1 MDMDAARKALV
12 QESRELLS
20 DMESALL
27 RMERDGFDEE
37 AIHAV
42 FRAAHTIK
50 GSVGLFGLEH
60 VVKFTHGLETIL
72 DEVRSGKLVPDSAM
86 ISLFLECG
94 DHLTSLIDGVEQNRD
109 QTADEATLG
118 DALLDRL
125 DALNP
130 KSHKAHKHRT
140 ALVETRPLEPKVE
153 VIESLKDDVA
163 ADSWHISLQ
172 LSHDVL
178 RAGMDPLSFLRYLA
192 SMGEILVVDLL
203 DDTIPVASD
212 MDPEE
217 LYMGI
222 EVQFKSDATRKQ
234 IEDVFEFI
242 AEGSVI
248 RILPPHARIEEYL
261 HFLRAMPESAERLG
275 EILLRCGALTPK
287 ELQHVLHL
295 QADAGE
301 KKEPIGQI
309 LVTESIV
316 PPVVV
321 AAALQKQKATRD
333 KVVQENRV
341 IKIEAQKLDVLIDL
355 VGELVIANAAARIAA
370 TEEGAKRSLEAVASL
385 TTLVEG
391 IRDAALGMRM
401 VPIGEVFQRFPR
413 LVRDLAKE
421 LGKVVELDIS
431 GAETELD
438 KSMVDRLADP
448 LTHMVRNAMDHG
460 LETESVRTAAGK
472 PAQGTLSFNSYHE
485 TGSIVIEVSDDGAG
499 INREKV
505 RKRAIERGIVSAEQ
519 ELSDREILHLI
530 FEPGFSTAET
540 VTNLSGRGV
549 GMDVVKRSIEAL
561 RGEIE
566 LESEEEVGTTVR
578 LRMPLTLAIIDGFL
592 VGVGDRSYVVPLDM
606 VVECAD
612 RPAGTGPDPRS
623 TGIVNLRGEPL
634 PLVRL
639 RDNFG
644 IKGAAPARENI
655 VVVEYGGR
663 RAGLVVE
670 KLYGEFQTVIKPLSR
685 LFAKVPGVGG
695 STILGNGEVAL
706 ILDIPAMVQRIERM
720 QGGYAGEPAALVRHE
735 PKELSHAR

>member
-12 QESRELLS
+12 QESRELLA

-27 RMERDGFDEE
+27 RMERDGYDEE

-60 VVKFTHGLETIL
+60 VVRFTHGLETIL
-72 DEVRSGKLVPDSAM
+72 DEVRSGKLVPDSGM

-94 DHLTSLIDGVEQNRD
+94 DQLTTLIDGVEENRD
-109 QTADEATLG
+109 QTTQEYALG
-118 DALLDRL
+118 SALLDRL
-125 DALNP
+125 AALNP
-130 KSHKAHKHRT
+130 KAHKEHKAVV
-140 ALVETRPLEPKVE
+140 AQRPLEPKVE
-153 VIESLKDDVA
+153 VIESHPDGVVA
-163 ADSWHISLQ
+163 DTWHLSLQ
-172 LSHDVL
+172 LARDVL

-192 SMGEILVVDLL
+192 SMGDILVVDLVENS
-203 DDTIPVASD
+203 IPLASD

-217 LYMGI
+217 LYLGI

-234 IEDVFEFI
+234 IEDVFEFV
-242 AEGSVI
+242 ADGSVI
-248 RILPPHARIEEYL
+248 RILPPHARIDEYIQL
-261 HFLRAMPESAERLG
+261 LNSMPDSVERIG
-275 EILLRCGALTPK
+275 EILLKCGALTPK
-287 ELQHVLHL
+287 ELERVLRM
-295 QADAGE
+295 QSDAGE

-309 LVTESIV
+309 LVSESIV
-316 PPVVV
+316 PSVVV

-333 KVVQENRV
+333 KATQENRV

-421 LGKVVELDIS
+421 LGKTVELGIS

-460 LETESVRTAAGK
+460 LETESVRVAAGK
-472 PAQGTLSFNSYHE
+472 APQGTLGFNSYHE

-505 RKRAIERGIVSAEQ
+505 RKRAIERGIVSSEQ
-519 ELSDREILHLI
+519 ELSEREILNLI

-566 LESEEEVGTTVR
+566 LESEEGVGTTLR

-612 RPAGTGPDPRS
+612 RPTGGGYDPRS

-644 IKGAAPARENI
+644 IKGPSPARENI

-720 QGGYAGEPAALVRHE
+720 QGAAALDLAATTRHE
-735 PKELSHAR
+735 PKEIAHAH

>member
-1 MDMDAARKALV
+1 
-12 QESRELLS
+12 
-20 DMESALL
+20 
-27 RMERDGFDEE
+27 
-37 AIHAV
+37 
-42 FRAAHTIK
+42 
-50 GSVGLFGLEH
+50 
-60 VVKFTHGLETIL
+60 
-72 DEVRSGKLVPDSAM
+72 
-86 ISLFLECG
+86 
-94 DHLTSLIDGVEQNRD
+94 
-109 QTADEATLG
+109 
-118 DALLDRL
+118 
-125 DALNP
+125 
-130 KSHKAHKHRT
+130 
-140 ALVETRPLEPKVE
+140 
-153 VIESLKDDVA
+153 
-163 ADSWHISLQ
+163 
-172 LSHDVL
+172 
-178 RAGMDPLSFLRYLA
+178 LSFLRYLA
-192 SMGEILVVDLL
+192 SMGDILFVDLL

-217 LYMGI
+217 LYLGI

-234 IEDVFEFI
+234 IQDVFEFV
-242 AEGSVI
+242 AEGSAI
-248 RILPPHARIEEYL
+248 RILPPHARIDEYL
-261 HFLRAMPESAERLG
+261 EFLMAMPDSQERLG
-275 EILLRCGALTPK
+275 EILLKCGALTPN
-287 ELQHVLHL
+287 ELRQVLERQHL
-295 QADAGE
+295 AGE
-301 KKEPIGQI
+301 KKESLGKM
-309 LVTESIV
+309 LVSESIV

-333 KVVQENRV
+333 KSVQESRIV
-341 IKIEAQKLDVLIDL
+341 KIEAQKLDVLIDL

-370 TEEGAKRSLEAVASL
+370 TAEGAKRSLEAIASL

-413 LVRDLAKE
+413 LVRDLSKE
-421 LGKVVELDIS
+421 LGKIVELEIS

-448 LTHMVRNAMDHG
+448 LTHMVRNALDHG

-472 PAQGTLSFNSYHE
+472 PGQGTLRFNSYHE

-499 INREKV
+499 INRDRV

-519 ELSDREILHLI
+519 ELTDREILHLI

-566 LESEEEVGTTVR
+566 LESEEGVGTILR

-612 RPAGTGPDPRS
+612 RPAPGAKDPRS
-623 TGIVNLRGEPL
+623 TGIVNLRGEAL

-639 RDNFG
+639 RDHFG
-644 IKGAAPARENI
+644 IKGPDPVRENI

-695 STILGNGEVAL
+695 STILGSGEVAL
-706 ILDIPAMVQRIERM
+706 ILDIPAMIQRIERM
-720 QGGYAGEPAALVRHE
+720 QGGYAAESATLARHE
-735 PKELSHAR
+735 PKELAHAR